1 MVARMQEPDPNDVRA
16 EAEMGAEEFLSR
28 PLAGNPDDRITA
40 LQKRI
45 EYLEGC
51 KRLLTATTER
61 GKINRT
67 DAEAALQTYD
77 KDLTEARRQL
87 AEWQHQHKGRN

>member
-1 MVARMQEPDPNDVRA
+1 MVARMQEPDPNDVRS
-16 EAEMGAEEFLSR
+16 EAEMGAEEFLGR
-28 PLAGNPDDRITA
+28 PVAGNPDERITA

-51 KRLLTATTER
+51 KRLLTANVER
-61 GKINRT
+61 GKVSPS
-67 DAEAALQTYD
+67 DAQASAQSFD
-77 KDLTEARRQL
+77 RDLAEARRQL